1 MGTPIHERRT
11 AERRA
16 DIQVHIPCPR
26 CDQYHFCTNLKG
38 VSRPSTRL
46 SRYPAFQTDTVER
59 CARLI
64 DSVNGCCHFLD
75 YTGMHQSETC
85 RMHGGCEQC
94 PEKQHEMICVHE
106 DDSRGASMLF
116 DNQVQDLIQVNISI
130 SDGHPRHEIILQPA
144 NPAEEFF
151 QHSEG
156 LNLASSATNHTRTSV
171 SRPCLE

>member
-1 MGTPIHERRT
+1 M
-11 AERRA
+11 
-16 DIQVHIPCPR
+16 
-26 CDQYHFCTNLKG
+26 
-38 VSRPSTRL
+38 L
-46 SRYPAFQTDTVER
+46 S
-59 CARLI
+59 
-64 DSVNGCCHFLD
+64 LD

-94 PEKQHEMICVHE
+94 PEKQHEMICDHE

-116 DNQVQDLIQVNISI
+116 DNQVQELIQVNISI

-156 LNLASSATNHTRTSV
+156 LNLAIHECFMSSAGPSSSNVPQPIR
-171 SRPCLE
+171 